1 MTRKVHCGKELKDF
15 SSFGAAGWPF
25 GIFFNTIEAPS
36 PNEREHGCPCF
47 LSESSRLS
55 KRLPLPHLNRAGN
68 GVGYIMD
75 IALIVILIL
84 INGIFAMSEMSVVSS
99 ARARLQKL
107 ADERRAG
114 ARTALKLHADPS
126 RFLST
131 IQIGITSVGILSGA
145 LGEEALVE
153 PLIVQLR
160 QFPYFEPYAESLALA
175 ITVLSITY
183 VSVVVGELVPK
194 RLALLRPEGIARMIA
209 RPMNGLALIASPLVW
224 LLSAS
229 SNLLLRLM
237 GAHKPPQATVTNE
250 EIKILMDMG
259 SEAGVFHA
267 KEGQWVSNVLKLDE
281 QRVGAVMTPRKDIF
295 FIDLNDGEQEV
306 RRLVGECPYSKAVVC
321 RGGLENVLGVLQ
333 LRECLKVLMENSEL
347 SIEPLLRSPLY
358 VPDLL
363 TLPHLLEFFKE
374 KRSDFV
380 LIVNEY
386 GELEGLVTL
395 SDVLKAIVGDL
406 PSLETDLDPDI
417 VQRND
422 GSWLV
427 SGSLSI
433 NRMKSAIGMNGHFPG
448 EKAVGFNTVG
458 GFILF
463 YLERIP
469 RVADSF
475 VYDGWYFEVID
486 VDGTRIDKVLV
497 AKEEAAPLNK

>member
-1 MTRKVHCGKELKDF
+1 MLALMKRRATFHSHLAFVNEGGCLLDSNNKEIRLHPNARSRAHEF
-15 SSFGAAGWPF
+15 MSQITFE
-25 GIFFNTIEAPS
+25 IFAIFV
-36 PNEREHGCPCF
+36 
-47 LSESSRLS
+47 LL
-55 KRLPLPHLNRAGN
+55 
-68 GVGYIMD
+68 
-75 IALIVILIL
+75 IA
-84 INGIFAMSEMSVVSS
+84 NGIFAMSEMSVVSS

-259 SEAGVFHA
+259 
-267 KEGQWVSNVLKLDE
+267 
-281 QRVGAVMTPRKDIF
+281 
-295 FIDLNDGEQEV
+295 
-306 RRLVGECPYSKAVVC
+306 
-321 RGGLENVLGVLQ
+321 
-333 LRECLKVLMENSEL
+333 
-347 SIEPLLRSPLY
+347 
-358 VPDLL
+358 
-363 TLPHLLEFFKE
+363 
-374 KRSDFV
+374 
-380 LIVNEY
+380 
-386 GELEGLVTL
+386 
-395 SDVLKAIVGDL
+395 
-406 PSLETDLDPDI
+406 
-417 VQRND
+417 
-422 GSWLV
+422 
-427 SGSLSI
+427 
-433 NRMKSAIGMNGHFPG
+433 
-448 EKAVGFNTVG
+448 
-458 GFILF
+458 
-463 YLERIP
+463 
-469 RVADSF
+469 
-475 VYDGWYFEVID
+475 
-486 VDGTRIDKVLV
+486 
-497 AKEEAAPLNK
+497 